1 MVMISKNFII
11 LFVGTII
18 FYGLFTTLSD
28 YNLVA
33 SILQEIKIE
42 LIPLILL
49 LVTFSIFVKAIRQ
62 FYLLKFCRIDIPFR
76 DNFLIFFGGLSL
88 IFTPLGI
95 GEAIKTK
102 FLKDGYNIPIGKSL
116 PIVIIEK
123 YHEVLGITSLI
134 AFTLLVYDSIEI
146 KLVLLLGIIISIII
160 FFIFHNKTVTIFFK
174 KISQR
179 FNFLKK
185 IIQHPEES
193 QQTLVSLTKPKP
205 MIISWLFTIFSML
218 IELISVLLIFYSL
231 NFTAMDFILVS
242 QLMLTS
248 LFLGNISFLPGG
260 IGITDASLIGLLTSK
275 GVEIS
280 LATSITLMVR
290 LIGTWY
296 KSLIGFIAMKFLIR
310 D

>member
-1 MVMISKNFII
+1 MVMLSKNFII

-18 FYGLFTTLSD
+18 FYGLFTTISD

-33 SILQEIKIE
+33 SVLQEIKIE

-62 FYLLKFCRIDIPFR
+62 FYLLKFCRIHIPFR

-88 IFTPLGI
+88 ISTPLGI

-102 FLKDGYNIPIGKSL
+102 FLKDNHNVPIGKSL

-123 YHEVLGITSLI
+123 YHEVLGLTSLI
-134 AFTLLVYDSIEI
+134 ALTLLVYDSIEI
-146 KLVLLLGIIISIII
+146 KLVLLVGIIISIII
-160 FFIFHNKTVTIFFK
+160 FFLFRNKIVTNFFK

-193 QQTLVSLTKPKP
+193 QHTFITLTKPKP
-205 MIISWLFTIFSML
+205 MIISWLFTIFSMF

-231 NFTAMDFILVS
+231 NFISMDFILVS
-242 QLMLTS
+242 QLTLTS

-275 GVEIS
+275 GVDIS

-290 LIGTWY
+290 LVGTWY
-296 KSLIGFIAMKFLIR
+296 KSLIGFIAMKFLIS